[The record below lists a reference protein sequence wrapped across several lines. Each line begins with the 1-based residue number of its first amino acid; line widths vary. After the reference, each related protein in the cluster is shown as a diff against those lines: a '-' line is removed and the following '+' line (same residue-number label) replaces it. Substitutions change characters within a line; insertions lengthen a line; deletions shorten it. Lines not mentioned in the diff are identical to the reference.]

1 VQTGPDTHIKLKKI
15 VTFFAWL
22 EPPSFFSWYSYMKYK
37 RNLTVWQDVLDFI
50 CLFKGDHVSTML
62 LIEAIEKRGRSLPC
76 PHKELEITGK

>member
-1 VQTGPDTHIKLKKI
+1 
-15 VTFFAWL
+15 
-22 EPPSFFSWYSYMKYK
+22 MKYK
-37 RNLTVWQDVLDFI
+37 RNLTVWQDVLGFI